1 MTQAGNL
8 LRARINGATV
18 SLGPGG
24 RSADPLGNL
33 SGRDCGC
40 HQLPQC
46 DRGWYHPRRGI
57 GGTWASPTID
67 DGVTVTGWVMGTSIA
82 TTPAANDNTT
92 ALATTAYVQTELTA
106 YATDTVT
113 MSNKTFVAPALGT
126 PASGTL
132 TNATG
137 LPVSTGISGLG
148 TGVATF
154 LATPSSANF
163 AAAVTGETGTGNV
176 VFSADPTFTGNPIAP
191 TATAGDNDTSVATT
205 AFVNTAA
212 RDTVGGT
219 HASPLTGSQSPTWN
233 SVTEVLYY
241 GATGTI
247 TLPTTASYAG
257 RSIIIYSTGSFTITI
272 DSTGSEVLV
281 RNGTVQTGGVSMTLT
296 AVAGSYVALIC
307 DGARWI
313 TLGFSGTLAVGS

>member
-1 MTQAGNL
+1 MT
-8 LRARINGATV
+8 
-18 SLGPGG
+18 
-24 RSADPLGNL
+24 
-33 SGRDCGC
+33 
-40 HQLPQC
+40 
-46 DRGWYHPRRGI
+46 
-57 GGTWASPTID
+57 
-67 DGVTVTGWVMGTSIA
+67 
-82 TTPAANDNTT
+82 
-92 ALATTAYVQTELTA
+92 
-106 YATDTVT
+106 
-113 MSNKTFVAPALGT
+113 APVLGT

-137 LPVSTGISGLG
+137 LPISTGVSGLG

-176 VFSADPTFTGNPIAP
+176 VFSADPTLSGNPISTTP
-191 TATAGDNDTSVATT
+191 TAGDNDTSIATT

-219 HASPLTGSQSPTWN
+219 HASPLTGAQSPTWN

-247 TLPTTASYAG
+247 TLPTAASYAG
-257 RSIIIYSTGSFTITI
+257 RSIVIYNTGAFTITI

-281 RNGTVQTGGVSMTLT
+281 RDGTVQTGGVSMTLSSG
-296 AVAGSYVALIC
+296 AGNYVCLIC

-313 TLGFSGTLAVGS
+313 TLGFKGTLAVGS